1 MAIFSA
7 EKGGDMNILD
17 RYIGRTVVFGTLTA
31 LSVLLALYIFIT
43 YIGELQKVGQAQYTP
58 LVALQFTLLSLPRWA
73 GDLFPMAALIGS
85 LMGLGALASNSELTV
100 MRAAGVSVMRIT
112 WAVMK
117 VALLMMAI
125 VVIISEGIAS
135 HTEQYALKLRA
146 AALDKHI
153 SVNTGSG
160 LWIREGNS
168 YINARTVYSNNHLG
182 GVYLYNFDTSK
193 QPIKLTYATE
203 ATYQDNGS
211 WILNDVAQTLFTKP
225 YITTRQQNELI
236 WHGILDPGLIDVVAV
251 DPLGLSSR
259 ELLRYID
266 YLESNGLNSDQYRVA
281 FWSKLASPFATG
293 AMMLL
298 AIPFIFGSMRSA
310 SMGSRLLAGTLIGI
324 GFYLFN
330 HSLGQLGIVYSIPP
344 FLSATLPT
352 ICAVAITSYMLRK
365 TRV

>member
-1 MAIFSA
+1 MT
-7 EKGGDMNILD
+7 ILD
-17 RYIGRTVVFGTLTA
+17 RYIGRTVIFGTLTTLA
-31 LSVLLALYIFIT
+31 VLLALYIFMT

-58 LVALQFTLLSLPRWA
+58 LVALQFTLLTLPRWT

-85 LMGLGALASNSELTV
+85 LMGLGTLASNSELTV
-100 MRAAGVSVMRIT
+100 MRAAGISVMRIT

-117 VALLMMAI
+117 VALLMMVI
-125 VVIISEGIAS
+125 VVIVSEGVAS
-135 HTEQYALKLRA
+135 HTEQYAFKLRA
-146 AALDKHI
+146 TALEKHV

-168 YINARTVYSNNHLG
+168 YINARTVYSNDHLG
-182 GVYLYNFDTSK
+182 GVHLYDFNQNK
-193 QPIKLTYATE
+193 QPLKLTYAPE
-203 ATYQDNGS
+203 ALYRSDGN
-211 WILNDVAQTLFTKP
+211 WVLKDVSQTLFTTP
-225 YITTRQQNELI
+225 RITTRKQSELI
-236 WHGILDPGLIDVVAV
+236 WHGVLDPGLIDVVAV
-251 DPLGLSSR
+251 EPQGLSSR

-298 AIPFIFGSMRSA
+298 AIPFIFGSMRSV

-330 HSLGQLGIVYSIPP
+330 HSMGQLGIVYSIPP

-352 ICAVAITSYMLRK
+352 ICAVAITSYMLRRI
-365 TRV
+365 RV